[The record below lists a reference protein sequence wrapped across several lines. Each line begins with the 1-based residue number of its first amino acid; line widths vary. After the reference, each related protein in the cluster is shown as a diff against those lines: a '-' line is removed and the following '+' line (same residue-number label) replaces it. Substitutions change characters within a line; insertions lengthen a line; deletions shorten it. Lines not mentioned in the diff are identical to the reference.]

1 MKKKNMIIALM
12 LVISA
17 FSCDTN
23 EPTDKTGFTLSSGGV
38 SCTEVWLKLSTE
50 NTFGEIIITKD
61 ENEFIKLSA
70 NNIDTVIYVDY
81 LLPNTTYTF
90 QAIHNHYVLTKSEK
104 IKITTLDTTSHNFT
118 WQTWTFGGGGGAS
131 FINDVAIIDENNI
144 WAAGEIYLPDSL
156 GNPDDKLYNALHWD
170 GNSWI
175 AKRISAEFRGNIIT
189 LPLEGA
195 FAFSATDI
203 WLVGSLPIY
212 GDGEDWKIFD
222 IRATTDPGLS
232 VSKAWGTS
240 SDNMYFVGRGGS
252 IAYYNGQTFIKIES
266 GTTTIINDIWGFVND
281 NNETIAYAPVSSFF
295 TPGDRKILRIKN
307 NQVDSIPWSINRLLY
322 SAWTNS
328 EGYLYVC
335 GSGAY
340 ENKTGN
346 WKEISLPSIRMN
358 RIRGNDANDIFIAGD
373 FGMVIHFNG
382 VSLKIYEDVFDAG
395 YGGLAIKRNI
405 VVIVGQRN
413 GLGIITI
420 GKRN

>member
-1 MKKKNMIIALM
+1 MIIGLL
-12 LVISA
+12 LVISS

-23 EPTDKTGFTLSSGGV
+23 EPDSKTGITLSAWGV
-38 SCTEVWLKLSTE
+38 SCTEVWLKLRTE
-50 NTFGEIIITKD
+50 NTFGEIIITRD
-61 ENEFIKLSA
+61 ENEIVK
-70 NNIDTVIYVDY
+70 ITTEKTDTVIYVDS

-90 QAIHNHYVLTKSEK
+90 QALLNGYIITKSEK
-104 IKITTLDTTSHNFT
+104 VIITTLDTTSHNFT

-144 WAAGEIYLPDSL
+144 WVAGEIYLPDSL
-156 GNPDDKLYNALHWD
+156 GNPDDKLYNLIHWD
-170 GNSWI
+170 GESW
-175 AKRISAEFRGNIIT
+175 KPQKVTVNFRGFLIT
-189 LPLEGA
+189 PALYGI
-195 FAFSATDI
+195 FAFSANEI
-203 WLVGSLPIY
+203 WLAGGLAVF
-212 GDGEDWKIFD
+212 GDGKNWTPHDVRLITGFD
-222 IRATTDPGLS
+222 TLFLQ
-232 VSKAWGTS
+232 KCWGV
-240 SDNMYFVGRGGS
+240 NPAEMYFVGMTGAMATFR
-252 IAYYNGQTFIKIES
+252 NGVWQKIES
-266 GTTTIINDIWGFVND
+266 GTRDYINDIWGIVNE